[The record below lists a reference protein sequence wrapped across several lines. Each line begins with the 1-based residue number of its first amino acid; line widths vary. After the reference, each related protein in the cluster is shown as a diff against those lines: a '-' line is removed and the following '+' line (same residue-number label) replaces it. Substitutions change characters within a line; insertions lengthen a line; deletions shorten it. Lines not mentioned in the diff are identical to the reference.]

1 MEHLKLS
8 SGCPFSHSLH
18 IGGVDT
24 TCNHAGVGHLFTL
37 LKFDEV
43 CYKWVGFST
52 CGCDVC
58 ICHTSFALLNSL
70 PYFTNHLTFLI
81 LFRPSFLLVT
91 PVFFGSRRLLC
102 AIDPVQQVY
111 PSLLPLTVT
120 CCSSLLTPCRDIC
133 RLPPKHAYAFDHT

>member
-1 MEHLKLS
+1 MKLS
-8 SGCPFSHSLH
+8 SGCPSRSFSHSLH
-18 IGGVDT
+18 IRGVNT

-58 ICHTSFALLNSL
+58 ICHTCFALVYSL
-70 PYFTNHLTFLI
+70 TYFINHLTFLI
-81 LFRPSFLLVT
+81 LACPSFLLV
-91 PVFFGSRRLLC
+91 FGTCRLLC
-102 AIDPVQQVY
+102 AIDPVQLVY

-133 RLPPKHAYAFDHT
+133 RLPPKHAYAFDCT